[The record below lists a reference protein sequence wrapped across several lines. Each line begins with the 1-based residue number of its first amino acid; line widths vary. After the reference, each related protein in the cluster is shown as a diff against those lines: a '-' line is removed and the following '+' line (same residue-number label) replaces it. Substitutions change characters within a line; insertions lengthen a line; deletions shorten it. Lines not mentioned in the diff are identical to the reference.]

1 MIKIEKDVASFIRSK
16 LPTAC
21 IHKTM
26 KTESKRGSYYVE
38 ETSAV
43 MRLISQYRKNN
54 ERVIEEYPVSK

>member
-1 MIKIEKDVASFIRSK
+1 MIKIEKDVAVFIRSN
-16 LPTAC
+16 LPTVC